1 MPFSQNQNPPPILSA
16 GLTLRNGVAVWAEP
30 LRHTVEIQIPASQKG
45 SIIGKQGEYI
55 NYLRKESGAN
65 VKVNYSDGE
74 ALAIIEIKG
83 KKDEVEA
90 CQEIIKKKLE
100 EIGTPSSMW
109 DMKLIDIPKE
119 YVKDTMGPGGKNM
132 LTMSAM
138 SECRVKFVMATEL
151 DEEAP
156 LRKQIACIR
165 GPADKIRIAEHMLF
179 DKVAEVKQQV
189 DGWGAGG
196 WGTEAGQEM
205 QVQQLQHMQLQEQ
218 QAQQQAAL
226 EAMMNAAGP
235 FGAMMNSIDV
245 NEWPELMG
253 IDPSA
258 GAAGSMAVG
267 EAIAAAAAQLGIG
280 FPNMLAMQQ
289 AQAPAQA
296 PKPKNAGT
304 VPCKFEMR
312 KEGSCKNAATCNFSH
327 DIDMIE
333 AAKLSNP
340 AIMSGDLAAT
350 NPAYKKSFCKYW
362 ESGRCARAENCEF
375 AHGIEELRGEMTARN
390 IEIMAQSQAKS
401 FVEQQA
407 MIERENI
414 QAVSFESFTANLAS
428 GIMPSGNRVC
438 IHFQKTGQCK
448 NGDDCF
454 FPHIQSNEVNSAG
467 FAYGDGFKAK
477 TQLCKYYQARG
488 FCKNGDK
495 CTFAHG
501 EHELA
506 GYEGPDM
513 FGGAV
518 PRHMMTGQAPQR
530 VGVLGGMGLPSGVSL
545 G

>member
-30 LRHTVEIQIPASQKG
+30 LRHTKEIQIPASHKG

-65 VKVNYSDGE
+65 VKVNYNDGE
-74 ALAIIEIKG
+74 AHAIIEIKG

-90 CQEIIKKKLE
+90 CEVIINKKLE

-119 YVKDTMGPGGKNM
+119 FVKDTMGPGGKNM

-156 LRKQIACIR
+156 QRKQIACIR

-179 DKVAEVKQQV
+179 DKVAEVKQQL
-189 DGWGAGG
+189 DNWGGDWQGAA
-196 WGTEAGQEM
+196 AGQEL
-205 QVQQLQHMQLQEQ
+205 QVQQLQQMQNMEQ

-258 GAAGSMAVG
+258 GAGGPMAVG

-280 FPNMLAMQQ
+280 LPNFAGMQ
-289 AQAPAQA
+289 AAPEPK

-327 DIDMIE
+327 DPDMIE
-333 AAKLSNP
+333 ACKLSNP
-340 AIMSGDLAAT
+340 AIMAGDLAAT

-362 ESGRCARAENCEF
+362 ESGRCARGDSCEF

-390 IEIMAQSQAKS
+390 IEIMAEGQAKA
-401 FVEQQA
+401 FVQQQA
-407 MIERENI
+407 MLQRENI
-414 QAVSFESFTANLAS
+414 QAVSFEDFQANLGS
-428 GIMPSGNRVC
+428 GIMPAGNRVC
-438 IHFQKTGQCK
+438 IHFQKNGTCK

-467 FAYGDGFKAK
+467 FAYGDGYKAK

-501 EHELA
+501 EHEME
-506 GYEGPDM
+506 GYQGPDM

-518 PRHMMTGQAPQR
+518 PRSLMTGQMPQQ